1 MTYQVIRP
9 FKDLRDP
16 QQYEYQIGDIYPRTG
31 YKSTKTF
38 IQELLNGSN
47 SAGSIF
53 LTKVYDNDV
62 SESEPQESES
72 QESESQESES
82 QESEP
87 QESES
92 QESQEPQ
99 EPEEEEE
106 DEE

>member
-1 MTYQVIRP
+1 MAYQVIRP

-38 IQELLNGSN
+38 IQELLDGSN

-53 LTKVYDNDV
+53 LTKVDDNNI
-62 SESEPQESES
+62 SEPEPQESES
-72 QESESQESES
+72 QESESQESE
-82 QESEP
+82 
-87 QESES
+87 
-92 QESQEPQ
+92 
-99 EPEEEEE
+99 EE

>member
-53 LTKVYDNDV
+53 LTKVDDNDV
-62 SESEPQESES
+62 SEPEPQEPEPQEPEPQES
-72 QESESQESES
+72 
-82 QESEP
+82 
-87 QESES
+87 
-92 QESQEPQ
+92 ESQEPQ
-99 EPEEEEE
+99 EPEEE